1 MQARVMSW
9 MTLFVGAVLIGVSLY
24 APAPATYAA
33 PLHAVDTPTAE
44 PPTPTPVP
52 PTSTPVPPTSTP
64 VPPTNTP
71 EPPTAE
77 PPTATPVPPTS
88 TPRPSGGREADPTIH
103 KSASVSTAQQG
114 ETFLYTLTATN
125 EDERT
130 ANDVVVSDNLASEFE
145 LVGVTTSK
153 GTASTSGSAITVDIG
168 SLAPDEVV
176 TIQITVRVRLD
187 APFGAAKNVAII
199 STSSTT
205 DDPGNNTSEVTIV
218 IVAASPVAGTAT
230 PVITTTA
237 TLEGTPTPMLE
248 ATPAVATP
256 VATRTPPRALPR
268 TGAGDS
274 SPLLLLGL
282 SLALIGAGS
291 LVWRYAG
298 KGR

>member
-33 PLHAVDTPTAE
+33 PLHVVDTPTAE

-52 PTSTPVPPTSTP
+52 PTAEPPTSTP

-71 EPPTAE
+71 VPPTAE

-88 TPRPSGGREADPTIH
+88 TPRPSGGKEADPTIH
-103 KSASVSTAQQG
+103 KSASVSTAQPG

-153 GTASTSGSAITVDIG
+153 GTASTSGSAISVDIG

-205 DDPGNNTSEVTIV
+205 DDPGNNTSEVTII
-218 IVAASPVAGTAT
+218 IVAASPVAGTVT
-230 PVITTTA
+230 PVITGTATLTPTA
-237 TLEGTPTPMLE
+237 TLEG
-248 ATPAVATP
+248 TPAVATP
-256 VATRTPPRALPR
+256 VATPIPPRALPR